1 MIDMHMHTIYSDGDK
16 TVEEILKMCE
26 ERKLEYI
33 SITDHNTCKQY
44 EDKALH
50 KNIFIGKI
58 IKGVEMNATFKNK
71 KIEVLGYKIKY
82 PKIIEEWSQKFFS
95 KEVLKEQQESSKR
108 KLLDICNKK
117 GLIYDESKIE
127 KNIPVYQPLKLK
139 NNNEAIEI
147 IKSYQPDIIVV
158 VAFGQ
163 ILPKSILDIPKFG
176 CINVH
181 VSLLPKYRG
190 AAPINWVIING
201 EEKTG
206 VTTMYMDEG
215 LDTGDMILTE
225 EFDLDDEITAGELHD
240 KMKDRGAD
248 VLIETLKQI
257 EKGTAHRI
265 PQNHEEFTYA
275 PMMNKA
281 LGEINWSKSA
291 REIHNLVR
299 GVNPWPSAYTTYEGS
314 TMKVWKTEVLNET
327 SDKEPGTILK
337 VDKDGIRI
345 STKDNVVLV
354 KEIQMPGKKRVL
366 VSEYIKGNN
375 INTNTILG

>member
-1 MIDMHMHTIYSDGDK
+1 MRVLFMGTPDIAKGCLQKLIDEKYDIIGVVTQPDK
-16 TVEEILKMCE
+16 PQNRGKKLGMPPVKELALK
-26 ERKLEYI
+26 
-33 SITDHNTCKQY
+33 
-44 EDKALH
+44 
-50 KNIFIGKI
+50 
-58 IKGVEMNATFKNK
+58 
-71 KIEVLGYKIKY
+71 
-82 PKIIEEWSQKFFS
+82 
-95 KEVLKEQQESSKR
+95 
-108 KLLDICNKK
+108 
-117 GLIYDESKIE
+117 YD
-127 KNIPVYQPLKLK
+127 IPVYQPIKARDEEFVATLKEL
-139 NNNEAIEI
+139 N
-147 IKSYQPDIIVV
+147 PDIIVV

-327 SDKEPGTILK
+327 SDKESGTILK

-366 VSEYIKGNN
+366 VSEYIKGIN

>member
-1 MIDMHMHTIYSDGDK
+1 MRVLFMGTPDIATGCLQKLIDEKYDIIVK
-16 TVEEILKMCE
+16 ELALK
-26 ERKLEYI
+26 
-33 SITDHNTCKQY
+33 
-44 EDKALH
+44 
-50 KNIFIGKI
+50 
-58 IKGVEMNATFKNK
+58 
-71 KIEVLGYKIKY
+71 
-82 PKIIEEWSQKFFS
+82 
-95 KEVLKEQQESSKR
+95 
-108 KLLDICNKK
+108 
-117 GLIYDESKIE
+117 YD
-127 KNIPVYQPLKLK
+127 IPVYQPIKARDEEFVGTLKEL
-139 NNNEAIEI
+139 N
-147 IKSYQPDIIVV
+147 PDIIVV

-201 EEKTG
+201 EDKTG

-240 KMKDRGAD
+240 KMKDIGAD

-257 EKGTAHRI
+257 EKGTAPRI

-299 GVNPWPSAYTTYEGS
+299 GVNPWPSAYTTYEES

-327 SDKEPGTILK
+327 SDKEPGTVLK
-337 VDKDGIRI
+337 VDKDGIRV

>member
-1 MIDMHMHTIYSDGDK
+1 MQKLIDEKYDIIGVVTQPDK
-16 TVEEILKMCE
+16 PQNRGKKLGMPPVKELALK
-26 ERKLEYI
+26 
-33 SITDHNTCKQY
+33 
-44 EDKALH
+44 
-50 KNIFIGKI
+50 
-58 IKGVEMNATFKNK
+58 
-71 KIEVLGYKIKY
+71 
-82 PKIIEEWSQKFFS
+82 
-95 KEVLKEQQESSKR
+95 
-108 KLLDICNKK
+108 
-117 GLIYDESKIE
+117 YD
-127 KNIPVYQPLKLK
+127 IPVYQPIKARDEEFVATLKEL
-139 NNNEAIEI
+139 N
-147 IKSYQPDIIVV
+147 PDIIVV

>member
-1 MIDMHMHTIYSDGDK
+1 M
-16 TVEEILKMCE
+16 
-26 ERKLEYI
+26 
-33 SITDHNTCKQY
+33 
-44 EDKALH
+44 
-50 KNIFIGKI
+50 
-58 IKGVEMNATFKNK
+58 
-71 KIEVLGYKIKY
+71 YK
-82 PKIIEEWSQKFFS
+82 
-95 KEVLKEQQESSKR
+95 
-108 KLLDICNKK
+108 C
-117 GLIYDESKIE
+117 
-127 KNIPVYQPLKLK
+127 
-139 NNNEAIEI
+139 
-147 IKSYQPDIIVV
+147 
-158 VAFGQ
+158 
-163 ILPKSILDIPKFG
+163 
-176 CINVH
+176 
-181 VSLLPKYRG
+181 
-190 AAPINWVIING
+190 
-201 EEKTG
+201 
-206 VTTMYMDEG
+206 
-215 LDTGDMILTE
+215 
-225 EFDLDDEITAGELHD
+225 
-240 KMKDRGAD
+240 
-248 VLIETLKQI
+248 
-257 EKGTAHRI
+257 RI